1 VSQPTR
7 VWFNKGFSVLE
18 HIVRNLGQ
26 GFTSIV
32 SHSQPDS
39 PSLEVA
45 SEGFLEPKAL
55 LGEAYLEY
63 CLDKCREYQV
73 EVFVPAKLMA
83 PIWDARAR
91 FEANGTRV
99 LTVADGA
106 TLRHLD
112 RKAEFLESFD
122 MSICPIPEFRV
133 FRTLE
138 EFDSA
143 VLELKGP
150 ELKLCFKP
158 SRGIYGHGFRVL
170 TDRESLKNLLSGD
183 MLKMSYERARAV
195 FASAEFSSSG
205 LFEPMLLM
213 HYCEGV
219 ERSIDALAYQ
229 GKLMQAVVRRKDG
242 EGVQMLEESES
253 VLEIAEKLAHKYNL
267 SGVFNFQ
274 LKEKGGVPQMLE
286 INARPSGG
294 LFQAMT
300 APGFNPMR
308 YNLLLHLGLA
318 RENEIP
324 PPRVGM
330 RVAVRSS
337 ACVLEERVPENPVPE
352 NPVPENP
359 VLEGIF

>member
-1 VSQPTR
+1 M
-7 VWFNKGFSVLE
+7 LE
-18 HIVRNLGQ
+18 HIVRHLGDNLC
-26 GFTSIV
+26 TLV

-45 SEGFLEPKAL
+45 HQGFLEPKAL

-63 CLDKCREYQV
+63 CLERCRELEV

-83 PIWDARAR
+83 PIADAQER

-99 LTVADGA
+99 LTVADGGV
-106 TLRHLD
+106 LRHLD
-112 RKAEFLESFD
+112 RKAEFLAAFD
-122 MSICPIPEFRV
+122 TSICPIPEFRV

-143 VLELKGP
+143 VLELGGSTVSP
-150 ELKLCFKP
+150 TGQKLCFKP

-170 TDRESLKNLLSGD
+170 TPRESLKNLLSGD
-183 MLKMSYERARAV
+183 TLKMSFERARAV
-195 FASAEFSSSG
+195 FSG
-205 LFEPMLLM
+205 SQFFEPMLLM

-229 GKLMQAVVRRKDG
+229 GQLVQAVVRRKDA
-242 EGVQMLEESES
+242 EGVQMLEHNDA
-253 VLEIAEKLAHKYNL
+253 VLEVAGKLAQKYRL

-274 LKEKGGVPQMLE
+274 LKEKEGVPQMLE

-294 LFQAMT
+294 LFQAMM

-318 RENEIP
+318 RAEEVP
-324 PPRVGM
+324 VPRVGM

-337 ACVLEERVPENPVPE
+337 ATVLEGRVPKNSVLEEI
-352 NPVPENP
+352 
-359 VLEGIF
+359 L

>member
-1 VSQPTR
+1 M
-7 VWFNKGFSVLE
+7 LE
-18 HIVRNLGQ
+18 HIVRNLGE
-26 GFTSIV
+26 GFTPIV
-32 SHSQPDS
+32 SHSQPDA

-45 SEGFLEPKAL
+45 HEGFLEPRAL
-55 LGEAYLEY
+55 LGDAYLEY
-63 CLDKCREYQV
+63 CLDKCREHQV

-83 PIWDARAR
+83 PIRDARER
-91 FEANGTRV
+91 FEAVGTRV

-106 TLRHLD
+106 TLRLLD

-122 MSICPIPEFRV
+122 TSICPIPEFRV
-133 FRTLE
+133 FTTLE

-143 VLELKGP
+143 VLELSGP
-150 ELKLCFKP
+150 AEKLCFKP

-170 TDRESLKNLLSGD
+170 TARESLKNLLSGD
-183 MLKMSYERARAV
+183 TVKMSYERARAI
-195 FASAEFSSSG
+195 FAHSPF
-205 LFEPMLLM
+205 FEPMLLM

-219 ERSIDALAYQ
+219 ERSIDALAFE
-229 GKLMQAVVRRKDG
+229 GRLIQAVVRRKDG
-242 EGVQMLEESES
+242 EGVQVLEHNEL
-253 VLEIAEKLAHKYNL
+253 VLEIAQKLAHKYTL

-294 LFQAMT
+294 LFQAMM

-318 RENEIP
+318 REDEVPI
-324 PPRVGM
+324 PRVGM

-337 ACVLEERVPENPVPE
+337 AAILDERISENS
-352 NPVPENP
+352 
-359 VLEGIF
+359 VLEGIS

>member
-1 VSQPTR
+1 MLYFWHNSPVSQPTR

-18 HIVRNLGQ
+18 HIVRNLGE
-26 GFTSIV
+26 GFTAIV

-63 CLDKCREYQV
+63 CLERCRELEV

-83 PIWDARAR
+83 PIRDARKR
-91 FEANGTRV
+91 FAALGTRV
-99 LTVADGA
+99 LTVADGGV
-106 TLRHLD
+106 LRHLD
-112 RKAEFLESFD
+112 RKAEFLSDFD
-122 MSICPIPEFRV
+122 TSICPIPEFRV

-138 EFDSA
+138 DFDDA
-143 VLELKGP
+143 VLELGDP
-150 ELKLCFKP
+150 EVKLCFKP

-170 TDRESLKNLLSGD
+170 TPRESLRNLLSGD
-183 MLKMSYERARAV
+183 TVKMSYERARAV
-195 FASAEFSSSG
+195 FASAQLSSSG
-205 LFEPMLLM
+205 PFEPMLLM

-219 ERSIDALAYQ
+219 ERSIDALAYR
-229 GKLMQAVVRRKDG
+229 GKLVQAVVRRKDG
-242 EGVQMLEESES
+242 EGVQMLEDSES
-253 VLEIAEKLAHKYNL
+253 VLEVAEKLAHRYQL

-294 LFQAMT
+294 LFQSMM

-318 RENEIP
+318 RENEVP
-324 PPRVGM
+324 LPRVGM

-337 ACVLEERVPENPVPE
+337 ACVLENR
-352 NPVPENP
+352 VPENP
-359 VLEGIF
+359 VLEEIF